1 MTHRYVN
8 KADDP
13 VRSLNDLVGER
24 IAAGLEGR
32 KPATVIPIR
41 REA

>member
-8 KADDP
+8 KADDQ
-13 VRSLNDLVGER
+13 VRTLNDLVGER

-32 KPATVIPIR
+32 SVATVAPLR
-41 REA
+41 G